1 MKSALCSAPFFLQD
15 NPRRST
21 APHLSEIHFFSGAV
35 DSTSLKKVRALVL
48 SSTLSSEP
56 RRLTAGRFANWP
68 HCSVAPARGACTLS
82 TSASST
88 RRENRK
94 TPFLLFVYIFYKVNR
109 RETNNQKA
117 YLENILQKQNII
129 MKLAVLPLTTVAALG
144 AGPGSASVTQTK
156 QTCEDAPCA
165 NGGTCIPSDNV
176 SPPKF

>member
-1 MKSALCSAPFFLQD
+1 M
-15 NPRRST
+15 
-21 APHLSEIHFFSGAV
+21 
-35 DSTSLKKVRALVL
+35 L

-176 SPPKF
+176 SPCFFYSKFFDYDLIFNLSLKINILTFCRKLVRF